1 MLKSRPHR
9 LDETKTRKRL
19 SLSLKLPSN
28 PASTAYTPTSPLFA
42 YFLRLPDQLASIS
55 HFRPEVT
62 RKIRTTRE
70 EEQRKLVRV
79 TEEEKAEERRVDGD
93 KKKKEMREGR
103 LKGMSAE
110 EQRKFLEKERER
122 EKKRGEKKMSKK
134 A

>member
-1 MLKSRPHR
+1 M
-9 LDETKTRKRL
+9 
-19 SLSLKLPSN
+19 
-28 PASTAYTPTSPLFA
+28 
-42 YFLRLPDQLASIS
+42 
-55 HFRPEVT
+55 
-62 RKIRTTRE
+62 
-70 EEQRKLVRV
+70 

>member
-1 MLKSRPHR
+1 
-9 LDETKTRKRL
+9 
-19 SLSLKLPSN
+19 
-28 PASTAYTPTSPLFA
+28 
-42 YFLRLPDQLASIS
+42 
-55 HFRPEVT
+55 
-62 RKIRTTRE
+62 
-70 EEQRKLVRV
+70 V